1 MNEGLVFLI
10 SQSKHL
16 QLGTPYV
23 HRKGMRIL
31 RLIEVLK
38 LHGLGLENKH
48 YHHIKNFLAGEVF
61 LQGASQQNLYCK
73 KNGDKIYN
81 EMIKE

>member
-1 MNEGLVFLI
+1 MNEGLAFLI

-16 QLGTPYV
+16 QPGTPYV
-23 HRKGMRIL
+23 HRKGIRIL
-31 RLIEVLK
+31 RLLDVLK
-38 LHGLGLENKH
+38 LHGLVLENNH
-48 YHHIKNFLAGEVF
+48 YHHIKNFFTGEVF
-61 LQGASQQNLYCK
+61 LQGASQQILYCK

>member
-16 QLGTPYV
+16 QPGTPYV

-31 RLIEVLK
+31 RLLEVLK

-48 YHHIKNFLAGEVF
+48 YHHIKNSFTGEVF
-61 LQGASQQNLYCK
+61 HHNKFSIVRRMETK
-73 KNGDKIYN
+73 FTMK
-81 EMIKE
+81 